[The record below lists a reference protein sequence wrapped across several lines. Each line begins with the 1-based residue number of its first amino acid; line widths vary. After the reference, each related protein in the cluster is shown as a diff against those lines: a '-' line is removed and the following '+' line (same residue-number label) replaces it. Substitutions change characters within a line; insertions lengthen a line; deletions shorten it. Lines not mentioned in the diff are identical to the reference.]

1 MNQAM
6 FNYPPQAEFGRV
18 LPKNKIYEYA
28 RPTTALKAK
37 FVADIEQIV
46 WQYKLSP
53 ETINLPARAGAPE
66 IQIFGIALKTTE
78 LSESVL
84 RCIDQSIPFPIF
96 YQLSYGKKVKVVA
109 AYKRPNEADASRWV
123 VDAYFESAW
132 LPADAERTALPVSLD
147 LAGLYE
153 QMLRQLMPEP
163 PRTGESLKE
172 QVERQV
178 RIRSTQAEYR
188 KMEARL
194 QKEKQ
199 FNRKVELNA
208 QLRSIKNELDELSS

>member
-6 FNYPPQAEFGRV
+6 FNYPPKAEFGRV

-28 RPTTALKAK
+28 RPNAALKAR
-37 FVADIEQIV
+37 FVAEIEQIV

-66 IQIFGIALKTTE
+66 IQVFGIALKTPE
-78 LSESVL
+78 LSEPVL

-96 YQLSYGKKVKVVA
+96 YQLSYGKKVKFVA

-132 LPADAERTALPVSLD
+132 LPADAERTALPVALD

-153 QMLRQLMPEP
+153 QMLRRLMPEP
-163 PRTGESLKE
+163 PRAGETLKE

-178 RIRSTQAEYR
+178 QIRSAQAECR

-199 FNRKVELNA
+199 FNRKVEINA
-208 QLRSIKNELDELSS
+208 QLRQLRAELEGLTQ